1 MLTSAQ
7 SGLIVA
13 CTVSGSLL
21 FMAGLN
27 RLWPSRHRKVHNDL
41 IGWQLGIL
49 GTTYAVILGFMLYTV
64 WTNYGMADLN
74 ADQEANAVIN
84 LYRIAEGLPPSQAGQ
99 VRALARRY
107 ADTVVTRDW
116 PQMGQSQSP
125 EGSQSVD
132 TALWKT
138 LLSVKP
144 TTASEGTAEDH
155 ALSEMSALSEHRR
168 TRLLQNASRIPGI
181 LWWVLILG
189 AVVTIASATMFGT
202 GSQLLHALQVFSFSF
217 LVSLVLVAIADIDR
231 PFQGSVHVNSFAFER
246 ARQVM
251 SKEY

>member
-1 MLTSAQ
+1 M
-7 SGLIVA
+7 
-13 CTVSGSLL
+13 
-21 FMAGLN
+21 
-27 RLWPSRHRKVHNDL
+27 
-41 IGWQLGIL
+41 
-49 GTTYAVILGFMLYTV
+49 
-64 WTNYGMADLN
+64 
-74 ADQEANAVIN
+74 
-84 LYRIAEGLPPSQAGQ
+84 
-99 VRALARRY
+99 
-107 ADTVVTRDW
+107 
-116 PQMGQSQSP
+116 
-125 EGSQSVD
+125 D